1 MIEPRKLVWP
11 AGVLAIFAG
20 SYFLHSSGRLA
31 RIENAVAEARAA
43 ALKHERDSDIVIV
56 GIDAESLAA
65 LNEWPWPRRHHARLL
80 QMLRPAAPKSL
91 FIDIEFGSRSAEEDD
106 ALLERALADWQG
118 TPIYLANH
126 FQSRSGA
133 DTALTVTRPLPRF
146 AAHTELASVN
156 LQPGPDGLVR
166 EMRSSWQIEGETLKS
181 IFAHETPLPAGT
193 VVPIDYSID
202 EGSFSYVSFIDV
214 MNGRVDHAALRGKTV
229 YVGPTAIELGDIVAV
244 PVYRALPGVVV
255 QAFATQ
261 TVRDGILRSLPR
273 GFYAASLALWTLC
286 GAVLFG
292 RRAWRSGAGILAAAF
307 VALACATLLLHAT
320 SRVVLDVA
328 PFALSLVSTFIAA
341 IVRSLD
347 EQTWRAVAF
356 ALGVKRSDA
365 LLRSIVD
372 ASADAIICVDTNGS
386 IRTANPATSR
396 IFGCAHATLFDAR
409 LSEFIPSFQG
419 DVDMGLAALTGT
431 PLERA
436 ARTADG
442 RKLPL
447 ELTLSRVATE
457 EGLFMAIVRDVSE
470 RQAQQRALEHQA
482 THDPLTGLPNRIALA
497 RYLGA
502 LLGRSRAS
510 ERIALLMLDL
520 SRFKEVNDTLGH
532 DVGDE
537 VLCEVARRFS
547 AQLEG
552 DAFISRIGGDE
563 FAVVLPGIA
572 AHGAIDELARRLIEG
587 LRTPISSRGIAI
599 EVGVNIGIAVAPDD
613 GLDSRELLRHAD
625 VAMYTAKRHGAG
637 FEYYD
642 TVGDHHTVR
651 RLGMLSELRA
661 AIENGGIA
669 LHYQPQVS
677 LKTGGVFSVEAL
689 VRWQHP
695 TYGDV
700 SPTEF
705 VTLAEATDLIHPL
718 TYWTIR
724 SALADVAEWSK
735 QGIELRVAINVSA
748 RVLQDVEFPRRLKQ
762 LLNATAI
769 RAEQLELEITESAML
784 VDPERAKLIVRELH
798 GLGVLISI
806 DDYGT
811 GFSSL
816 GYLRDLR
823 VHALKLDK
831 SFVVDLETRAQNR
844 VIVESTAQ
852 MAHALGLHVVAEGV
866 ETKWV
871 EDYLRSI
878 DYDLAQGYL
887 FARPMS
893 AEDCTNWVR
902 RERAER
908 MGRGAAQDESERGLS
923 RASAS

>member
-1 MIEPRKLVWP
+1 VIKLPHLVWP
-11 AGVLAIFAG
+11 AAVLAIFAG
-20 SYFLHSSGRLA
+20 TYFLHANGRLA
-31 RIENAVAEARAA
+31 RVENAVADARASV
-43 ALKHERDSDIVIV
+43 LRSRRDSDIVIV

-80 QMLRPAAPKSL
+80 QMLAPAAPKSI
-91 FIDIEFGSRSAEEDD
+91 FIDIEFGSRSTDDDD
-106 ALLERALADWQG
+106 ALLERALAAWQG
-118 TPIYLANH
+118 TPLYLASH
-126 FQSRSGA
+126 FQARSGA
-133 DTALTVTRPLPRF
+133 DKSLAITEPLPRF
-146 AAHTELASVN
+146 AAHAELASVT
-156 LQPGPDGLVR
+156 LEPGPDGFVR
-166 EMRSSWQIEGETLKS
+166 GMRSSWTIEGKTLQS
-181 IFAHETPLPAGT
+181 IFAYETPLPAGT
-193 VVPIDYSID
+193 VVPIDFSID
-202 EGSFSYVSFIDV
+202 NGSFGYVSFIDV
-214 MNGRVDHAALRGKTV
+214 VSGRADYAALRGKTLF
-229 YVGPTAIELGDIVAV
+229 VGATAVELGDFVTV
-244 PVYRALPGVVV
+244 PVYRALPGVIV

-261 TVRDGILRSLPR
+261 TVRDGMLRVLPPA
-273 GFYAASLALWTLC
+273 FYAFGLAFWTLC
-286 GAVLFG
+286 CALLFG
-292 RRAWRSGAGILAAAF
+292 RRGWRSN
-307 VALACATLLLHAT
+307 VALVAAGCVLLGAATLLLHGIA
-320 SRVVLDVA
+320 RVVLDAA
-328 PFALSLVSTFIAA
+328 PFALALAATFVAA
-341 IVRSLD
+341 TVRSLD

-365 LLRSIVD
+365 LLRSVVD
-372 ASADAIICVDTNGS
+372 ASSDAIVCIDAQGT

-396 IFGCAHATLFDAR
+396 ILGGVHAALFGTEVA
-409 LSEFIPSFQG
+409 EFIPGFKS
-419 DVDMGLAALTGT
+419 DVDMGLKALTGT
-431 PLERA
+431 PLERVA
-436 ARTADG
+436 QTADG
-442 RKLPL
+442 RRLPV
-447 ELTLSRVATE
+447 EITLSRVATE
-457 EGLFMAIVRDVSE
+457 DGLFTAIIRDVSE

-482 THDPLTGLPNRIALA
+482 THDPLTGLPNRTALA
-497 RYLGA
+497 RYLGT
-502 LLGRSRAS
+502 LLGRAS
-510 ERIALLMLDL
+510 ARERVALLMLDL

-537 VLCEVARRFS
+537 VLREVARRFS
-547 AQLEG
+547 AQLKS

-563 FAVVLPGIA
+563 FAVILPDVA
-572 AHGAIDELARRLIEG
+572 EHTTVDELARRLIEG
-587 LRTPISSRGIAI
+587 LRTPIDSRGIAI
-599 EVGVNIGIAVAPDD
+599 EVGVNIGIAVAPDH

-642 TVGDHHTVR
+642 TVDDHHTVR
-651 RLGMLSELRA
+651 RLGMLSELRT
-661 AIENGGIA
+661 AIESGGIA
-669 LHYQPQVS
+669 LHYQPQVG
-677 LKTGGVFSVEAL
+677 LKTGAVSSVEAL

-695 TYGDV
+695 MYGSV
-700 SPTEF
+700 SPAEF

-724 SALADVAEWSK
+724 SALADLAEWNK

-762 LLNATAI
+762 LLQTTAT
-769 RAEQLELEITESAML
+769 RADQVELEITESAML
-784 VDPERAKLIVRELH
+784 VDPERAKHIVRELH

-816 GYLRDLR
+816 GYLRDLH

-844 VIVESTAQ
+844 VIVESTVQ

-878 DYDLAQGYL
+878 GYDLGQGYL
-887 FARPMS
+887 FARPMT
-893 AEDCTNWVR
+893 AEDCSNWIR

-908 MGRGAAQDESERGLS
+908 SASLEEPERGLS